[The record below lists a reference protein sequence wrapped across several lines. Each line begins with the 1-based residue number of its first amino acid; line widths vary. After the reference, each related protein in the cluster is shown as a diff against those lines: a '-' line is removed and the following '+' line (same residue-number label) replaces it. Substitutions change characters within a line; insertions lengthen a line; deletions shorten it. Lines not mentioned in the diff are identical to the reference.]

1 MSLNTW
7 RAYAEQTLETCTE
20 DPSFGEY
27 TAREKMLAYCYTLL
41 QTMKYDK
48 DVISAQWRNWTN
60 FLRSEDYKAFKK
72 EFSDFSDVLIQE
84 GTGRGE
90 IQARPFISGIYSGL
104 IWAAVLAI
112 ITFWVN
118 DKSDNTEQT
127 DVAVEKFVHLVFDA
141 MAPNAVDSALDV
153 LQFLVKQRLNG

>member
-1 MSLNTW
+1 MSQNTW
-7 RAYAEQTLETCTE
+7 RAYAEQTLETCTK
-20 DPSFGEY
+20 DPSFGGY

-41 QTMKYDK
+41 ETMKSDK
-48 DVISAQWRNWTN
+48 DIVAAQWRNWIH
-60 FLRSEDYKAFKK
+60 FLRSENYKAFKK
-72 EFSDFSDVLIQE
+72 AFNDFSDVLIQE
-84 GTGRGE
+84 GIERAE

-141 MAPNAVDSALDV
+141 IAPNAVDSALDV